1 MENPYHFESVGGE
14 FGGREGSFG
23 GRCCRNRLSRRRN
36 DFGALVVATAIVIVG
51 RRCDVCGL
59 FRASGTAYH
68 ACTLICQDV
77 VWDIQPKIPTSQDY
91 NCIYNLMPQNKWNW
105 KAVLY
110 SDFF

>member
-77 VWDIQPKIPTSQDY
+77 V
-91 NCIYNLMPQNKWNW
+91 
-105 KAVLY
+105 
-110 SDFF
+110 